1 MSQPTQDLG
10 SFFSGG
16 GGRSVS
22 WKDKPLNS
30 TVSGVIEAV
39 HPPQQVTDPSDGK
52 PKFKKNG
59 DPIMQVRI
67 DLQTDFRNFEMCRP
81 PDDPNDTDDGRRS
94 LYVGGWMTGA
104 VGDALRK
111 AGHQGAPQVG
121 ARLSVTLTE
130 RTPNRDNPALNPTN
144 KFEAS
149 YAPPSAAA
157 TNDFFSNGS
166 STPAASDV
174 PEPTKPAEISQAAW
188 DQMDAATKKQ
198 LADIPF

>member
-1 MSQPTQDLG
+1 
-10 SFFSGG
+10 
-16 GGRSVS
+16 
-22 WKDKPLNS
+22 
-30 TVSGVIEAV
+30 
-39 HPPQQVTDPSDGK
+39 
-52 PKFKKNG
+52 
-59 DPIMQVRI
+59 MQVRI